1 MRHGHEFDE
10 TRYAEYGMKSVL
22 KIDDLEGEYLLAI
35 VRCLTKRDP

>member
-22 KIDDLEGEYLLAI
+22 KIHDFKGEYLLAI
-35 VRCLTKRDP
+35 VHRLTKCDP